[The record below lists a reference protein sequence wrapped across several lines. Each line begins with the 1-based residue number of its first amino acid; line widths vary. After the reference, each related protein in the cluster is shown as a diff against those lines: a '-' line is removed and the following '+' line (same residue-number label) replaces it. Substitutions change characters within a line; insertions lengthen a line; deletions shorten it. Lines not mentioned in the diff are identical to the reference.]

1 MGKSQASDR
10 QCAPAANAPAAAG
23 APACGARMRARRNVL
38 GCSHLCRG
46 LGRRRGLLQ
55 IGKLRLEL
63 IQLCSAL
70 RRLSCRSF
78 LIVSLSF
85 STSNIR
91 GFASG
96 GRAGCSLSAQHRLQC
111 RHVIGGENHRRPSP
125 TGEAPYA
132 VSVRTAGVV
141 SIQITAIGRPP
152 AVATCVAAS
161 ASQCPQASSQAGA
174 V

>member
-1 MGKSQASDR
+1 MRSRSKCSGSGRRAGLRRSNEG
-10 QCAPAANAPAAAG
+10 AVMFSAAAICAAVSAG
-23 APACGARMRARRNVL
+23 AAVSSRSASCGSSRSNYAPRSEDCRA
-38 GCSHLCRG
+38 
-46 LGRRRGLLQ
+46 
-55 IGKLRLEL
+55 
-63 IQLCSAL
+63 
-70 RRLSCRSF
+70 RSF

-96 GRAGCSLSAQHRLQC
+96 GRAGCSLSAQHRLQR

-141 SIQITAIGRPP
+141 SIQITAISRPP

-161 ASQCPQASSQAGA
+161 ASQCHQASSRAGA